1 MLKFE
6 SNIAFFP
13 HRSLT
18 FSTLTSMRE
27 FNVTGIC
34 IPGKHYMVDISNKVS
49 QIAAMVEKGQYFTI
63 NRARQYGKT
72 TTLWLLDDELVRRGY
87 AVAHISF
94 EGIGDTPFENERN
107 FCQSII
113 EQIYDELKRRKI
125 KGFALWKNNFVTTF
139 KKLDKFLDKTCKD
152 KKLVLMI
159 DETDKTSNNLVFL
172 RFIGML
178 RDKYLLREK
187 SGATF
192 QSVILSGVY
201 DIKNLKIK
209 LIQKGLY
216 QLQDGEKRIN
226 SPWNIAVHFNV
237 DMSFSAPEIATML
250 NEYEKDHKTGM
261 DIEVISK
268 ELRAY
273 TNGYP
278 FLVSRLCQIIDEDL
292 SKDWTANGVQ
302 EAVKILLNE
311 RNTLFDDLSYNIENN
326 RDLFDLLHDIIVEG
340 KKITYNNLNSTMN
353 LALTF
358 GILQETDK
366 ILAVSNKIF
375 ETAIC
380 DYFISLSRANPRKS
394 IEILDSEV
402 IENGKFNM
410 AICIKKFMQHYYELY
425 NKHRESFLESECRL
439 LFLTYLKPLINGK
452 GFYHIESE
460 TRNLQRTD
468 LIVDFGTEQFI
479 VELKLWH
486 GEQKHEKAHEQLI
499 KYLDSKN
506 KSEGYLLTFD
516 FRKRRAKKPSAKW
529 VRKGK
534 KKFLDCLA
542 V

>member
-1 MLKFE
+1 
-6 SNIAFFP
+6 
-13 HRSLT
+13 
-18 FSTLTSMRE
+18 MRE

-72 TTLWLLDDELVRRGY
+72 TTLWLLDDELVKRGY

-94 EGIGDTPFENERN
+94 EGVGDTPFENEAN
-107 FCQSII
+107 FCQSLLR
-113 EQIYDELKRRKI
+113 QIARELKRRDI
-125 KGFALWKNNFVTTF
+125 KEFSLWEESEAKTF
-139 KKLDKFLDKTCKD
+139 DDLDIFLNTACNE

-178 RDKYLLREK
+178 RDKYLLRGK

-192 QSVILSGVY
+192 QSVILCGVY
-201 DIKNLKIK
+201 DIKNLKLK
-209 LIQKGLY
+209 MIQAGTH
-216 QLQDGEKRIN
+216 QLKDGEKRIN
-226 SPWNIAVHFNV
+226 SPWNIAVDFEV
-237 DMSFSAPEIATML
+237 DMSFSASEIATML

-261 DIEVISK
+261 DIEAISK
-268 ELRAY
+268 EIRAC

-278 FLVSRLCQIIDEDL
+278 YLVSRICQRIDEKL
-292 SKDWTANGVQ
+292 GKDWTPKGVQ
-302 EAVKILLNE
+302 KAVNLLLRE
-311 RNTLFDDLSYNIENN
+311 KNTLFDDMGKNLNENKELYNLIYNI
-326 RDLFDLLHDIIVEG
+326 IMCG
-340 KKITYNNLNSTMN
+340 KKHEYS
-353 LALTF
+353 ALDNIADIGITF
-358 GILQETDK
+358 GFLKNEDGMVV
-366 ILAVSNKIF
+366 VSNRIF
-375 ETAIC
+375 EILIAN
-380 DYFISLSRANPRKS
+380 YFVIKEKNDEMPQDEPA
-394 IEILDSEV
+394 EI

-410 AICIKKFMQHYYELY
+410 SLCIKKFMQHYYELY
-425 NKHRESFLESECRL
+425 SGRDSNFLERECRL

-479 VELKLWH
+479 VELKIWK

-516 FRKRRAKKPSAKW
+516 FRKRKAKKPSAKW